1 MKSAKPLQQSTVNIN
16 TTIYINHD
24 TLLIDNYVNEIS
36 LLTYWLQQIEILL
49 WFWVGDYVS
58 G

>member
-36 LLTYWLQQIEILL
+36 LLTYWLQHIEILL